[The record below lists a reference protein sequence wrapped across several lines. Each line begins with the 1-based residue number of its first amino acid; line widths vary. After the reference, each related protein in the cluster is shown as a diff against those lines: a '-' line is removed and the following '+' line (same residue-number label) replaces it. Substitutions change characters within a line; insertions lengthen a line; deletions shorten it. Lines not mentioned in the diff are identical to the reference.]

1 MNSQRLIDNF
11 CELVKISSET
21 PNDKEFVAYMEK
33 IFVSEGAKTTK
44 DKFGNL
50 VAKFPALNSDKKEY
64 VAFGCHADTVKPG
77 IGIIP
82 VIKDGLIKSQ
92 GDTILG
98 ADDKAGIAEFLEAF
112 RSAKK
117 RPPLEFILTR
127 CEEMAT
133 EGSSNM
139 DYSLVNS
146 KMAYVID
153 EEVITSVVIGAPTK
167 FAIYVEYTGVSAH
180 ASEPENGVSAI
191 IPAAKAIS
199 MMKLGRID
207 HETTANVGMIEGG
220 QVVNGIPDKV
230 KIVAECRSCNHDKAV
245 ALAKE
250 MEEIFKSTAVENNV
264 KVNVKSEIKY
274 YAFQISESHP
284 VVKHAIDA
292 LSKNGIKPQ
301 VRIITG
307 GLDANNFNKN
317 GIVTATLGM
326 GCTNIHSKEEMLII
340 KDAETITKA
349 IIDLIESLA

>member
-1 MNSQRLIDNF
+1 MNNQRLIDTF
-11 CELVKISSET
+11 CELVRISSET
-21 PNDKEFVAYMEK
+21 PNDKEFVTYMENLFIK
-33 IFVSEGAKTTK
+33 EGAKTAK

-50 VAKFPALNSDKKEY
+50 VAKFPALNSNKKEY
-64 VAFGCHADTVKPG
+64 VAFGGHADTVKPG
-77 IGIIP
+77 IGIKPI
-82 VIKDGLIKSQ
+82 VQDGLIRSQ

-98 ADDKAGIAEFLEAF
+98 ADDKGGIAEFLEAF

-127 CEEMAT
+127 CEERAT

-139 DYSLVNS
+139 DYSLVSS

-153 EEVITSVVIGAPTK
+153 EEEIDSIVIGAPTK
-167 FAIYVEYTGVSAH
+167 FALYVEYSGVSAH

-207 HETTANVGMIEGG
+207 HETTANVGIIDGG

-230 KIVAECRSCNHDKAV
+230 NIVAECRSCNHDKAV

-250 MEEIFKSTAVENNV
+250 MERIFKLAADENNV
-264 KVNVKSEIKY
+264 KVNIQSEIKY
-274 YAFQISESHP
+274 YSFQISDSHP
-284 VVKHAIDA
+284 VVKYAIDA
-292 LSKNGIKPQ
+292 MSKNGITPRLK
-301 VRIITG
+301 IITG
-307 GLDANNFNKN
+307 GLDSNNFNRN
-317 GIVTATLGM
+317 GIVTATLGL
-326 GCTNIHSKEEMLII
+326 GCRGIHTKEETAIV
-340 KDAETITKA
+340 KDMEKITKA